1 MKTHARFAGVLGIA
15 VWSLAGCAQH
25 ATPLDLDVEPIDED
39 PELVRHAR
47 AEVPDAEP
55 IPPRCSSVAE
65 RIGGDDGWDRS
76 TLRVRNDDGV
86 WELPLRKSSF
96 ETLVVGTVA
105 ETTVTQVFAN
115 PFEEP
120 IEAVYAFPL
129 HEQAAVDDYWIHIGE
144 RSLHGEMHRRE
155 KAKKIYRDA
164 KASGRRAGLLE
175 QERPNVFTQ
184 SVANIL
190 PGEAIRVEMHVVQP
204 VTLEAGTNTLTLPTV
219 VGPRFIPGTPIGRS
233 GVGVVEDTDQVPDAS
248 RVTPP
253 ILEPR
258 DNECALLEVSVDI
271 ETGARVRGL
280 TSTHHAV
287 TENSANG
294 VTTVELARGYS
305 VANRDFEISWALPS
319 DHTDAVLLT
328 QPEEGGGGAFTL
340 TLIPPA
346 DVDPDEVVPR
356 DLIFVVDNSGSMS
369 GTPIQTAKAVMR
381 EAIASMNP
389 DDRFTVLRFSEKASA
404 LSRGLLT
411 NTEAN
416 RQRGLDYVDAMQ
428 GMGGTHM
435 EAGIEA
441 ALKLGQSKGRVP
453 MVLLLTDGYI
463 GHEGNIFALVAKK
476 VGNARIFGLG
486 VGDAPNRHL
495 LDGLSKMGRGAVGY
509 VANGEPVE
517 DTVARF
523 YRRISSPALSDI
535 QIDWGDLPVDDV
547 VPGRFPDLFVGQP
560 LVVYGR
566 FDRDAAGTILVR
578 GRQGGEKVSLRFD
591 VDLSDGASGTGLRS
605 MWARTRIEELLRDRS
620 VYRMKPAGLKRRKEA
635 ATKLALAYRVLT
647 EYTAFV
653 AVDSE
658 VATKDEARTAAVPV
672 EPVRGMSLPPAT
684 GPRPRRG
691 ASYGVGGLGLVG
703 KASGGAVGGTPSGS
717 VAGYGRG
724 SGTGFAGR
732 GKRVP
737 RVKMAK
743 ANVTGSLDKTIIRR
757 VIRRHTNAFRAC
769 YEPVLKEDSKASFR
783 VVVGF
788 VIDANGNATAVL
800 EWSDEPTTKAEK
812 AFDSCLSEVMA
823 KVRFPKPP
831 GGGVVRVRYPLS
843 FSPG

>member
-25 ATPLDLDVEPIDED
+25 ATPMDLDVEPIDED
-39 PELVRHAR
+39 PGLVRHAR

-55 IPPRCSSVAE
+55 VPPRCSAAAE
-65 RIGGDDGWDRS
+65 RLEAEDGWDRS
-76 TLRVRNDDGV
+76 TLRVRNDEGV
-86 WELPLRKSSF
+86 WELPLRESSF
-96 ETLVVGTVA
+96 DTLVVGTVA

-115 PFEEP
+115 PFDEP

-129 HEQAAVDDYWIHIGE
+129 HEHAAVDDYWIHIGE
-144 RSLHGEMHRRE
+144 RTLHGEMHRRE
-155 KAKKIYRDA
+155 KARKIYDDA
-164 KASGRRAGLLE
+164 KAKGQRAGLLE
-175 QERPNVFTQ
+175 QERPNIFTQ

-190 PGEAIRVEMHVVQP
+190 PGESIRVEMHVVQP
-204 VTLEAGTNTLTLPTV
+204 VSLEAGTNTLTLPTV
-219 VGPRFIPGTPIGRS
+219 VGPRFIPGTPTGRS
-233 GVGVVEDTDQVPDAS
+233 GVGVVPDTDLVPDAS
-248 RVTPP
+248 RISPP
-253 ILEPR
+253 TLGAK
-258 DNECALLEVSVDI
+258 DDACALLRISVDI
-271 ETGARVRGL
+271 ENGIGVRGL

-287 TENSANG
+287 TENTANG
-294 VTTVELARGYS
+294 VTTVELARGYT
-305 VANRDFEISWALPS
+305 VANRDFQISWDVTS
-319 DHTDAVLLT
+319 DVTDAVLLT

-346 DVDPDEVVPR
+346 ALEPDEVMPR

-389 DDRFTVLRFSEKASA
+389 NDRFTVLRFSEKASA

-416 RQRGLDYVDAMQ
+416 RKRGLDYVEAMQ

-441 ALKLGQSKGRVP
+441 ALKLAQSKGRVP

-463 GHEGNIFALVAKK
+463 GHEGSIFGLVAKK

-495 LDGLSKMGRGAVGY
+495 LDGVSKMGRGAVGY

-517 DTVARF
+517 ETVARF

-535 QIDWGDLPVDDV
+535 EIDWGGLPVSDV
-547 VPGRFPDLFVGQP
+547 VPGRMPDLFVGQS
-560 LVVYGR
+560 LAVYGSYA
-566 FDRDAAGTILVR
+566 RDAAGTVVVE
-578 GRQGGEKVSLRFD
+578 GRQAGEKVRLEFE
-591 VDLSDGASGTGLRS
+591 VDLSKGTAGTGLRA
-605 MWARTRIEELLRDRS
+605 MWARTRIEALLRGRD
-620 VYRMKPAGLKRRKEA
+620 VYRMKPAARKRRKEVV
-635 ATKLALAYRVLT
+635 TKIALANRVLT

-658 VATKDEARTAAVPV
+658 VATKDGARTVAVPV
-672 EPVRGMSLPPAT
+672 EPVQGMSMPPAAT
-684 GPRPRRG
+684 PRRRRG
-691 ASYGVGGLGLVG
+691 ASYGSAGLGVVG
-703 KASGGAVGGTPSGS
+703 KGVAGGASGATM
-717 VAGYGRG
+717 GYGRG
-724 SGTGFAGR
+724 SGTGFGGR

-737 RVKMAK
+737 KVRMAK
-743 ANVTGSLDKTIIRR
+743 PTVAGALDKDVIRR
-757 VIRRHTNAFRAC
+757 VVRSHSAALRAC
-769 YEPVLKEDSKASFR
+769 YESTLNRDPNAKFR
-783 VVVGF
+783 VVVAF
-788 VIDANGNATAVL
+788 VIDAEGNATAVL
-800 EWSDEPTTKAEK
+800 EWADDAKTPEGFDACLTKV
-812 AFDSCLSEVMA
+812 LA

-831 GGGVVRVRYPLS
+831 GGGVVKVRYPLL
-843 FSPG
+843 FNPG